1 MDNVGSAAC
10 GIASDQAH
18 QGLRQL
24 DELGPSALSSL
35 MGYLSR
41 SWDPAPI
48 QDLDAPARRNLQ
60 QQRVR
65 YAALD
70 LQEPIEKIARQ
81 TQGRGPTEH
90 FRNIVELIN
99 VRDSARLRQLLAQRR
114 TDDVHVR
121 DLQRATPEARCFSM
135 QLGLLLQQLC
145 TIWLAPHA
153 PERKVWQAEWQD
165 ALRNHFAGLWECSGE
180 HDLLILDQCV
190 APADANF
197 SYLLASSDELRC
209 WWISNIEDLPTDIA
223 REWRLPLG
231 NQACLA
237 RMRAFAAWYCAEP
250 ERLAPLHD
258 DPADLHGAASD
269 LVSLIATR
277 ELVDRWVVWTSAN
290 WKPQLGA

>member
-135 QLGLLLQQLC
+135 QLGLLLQQ
-145 TIWLAPHA
+145 PGG
-153 PERKVWQAEWQD
+153 
-165 ALRNHFAGLWECSGE
+165 ALGRPASENQGLPRREVLKYCK
-180 HDLLILDQCV
+180 
-190 APADANF
+190 
-197 SYLLASSDELRC
+197 SSSNRCLSRHLKMLRY
-209 WWISNIEDLPTDIA
+209 DHLT
-223 REWRLPLG
+223 L
-231 NQACLA
+231 
-237 RMRAFAAWYCAEP
+237 
-250 ERLAPLHD
+250 
-258 DPADLHGAASD
+258 
-269 LVSLIATR
+269 
-277 ELVDRWVVWTSAN
+277 
-290 WKPQLGA
+290 